1 MYSLDLA
8 RTSLSYKMK
17 LLRTVSIL
25 FVLFLSGSAHSQAM
39 NTKSKDVKDL
49 RGRTIIVS
57 TKISIQQIYDNILFA
72 FRKEWTLSDSVLQ
85 LQSGK
90 AAQLLFSSE
99 KQFARVQLKTY
110 SLGSSN
116 AIIDYEGDDSRVTSG
131 VGRISKLLISTEDGE
146 KYFISLPTDPDY
158 TREMFVEAVRRG
170 VFMLEEI
177 EREGSWNKAY
187 KSVKHKYAGEL
198 KSRTLLICDDYLED
212 STQMAKIDSM
222 IPFKKAFVDI
232 KFIDSTL
239 ENKDNR
245 FAYLVITGENVYANT
260 KYICASENSKVLTRD
275 HSASV
280 VNTQVYQ
287 SDRDAKYYLRPQDIK
302 AILRNLDE

>member
-1 MYSLDLA
+1 MTCKKHVLLI
-8 RTSLSYKMK
+8 LSFGFC
-17 LLRTVSIL
+17 VAGFSQSI
-25 FVLFLSGSAHSQAM
+25 
-39 NTKSKDVKDL
+39 NTKSKDVQDL
-49 RGRTIIVS
+49 RGRTILIS
-57 TKISIQQIYDNILFA
+57 SKISNQQIYDNILYA
-72 FRKEWTLSDSVLQ
+72 FQKEWTLSDSVMQ

-90 AAQLLFSSE
+90 AALLLFSSE
-99 KQFARVQLKTY
+99 KEYARIQLKTY

-116 AIIDYEGDDSRVTSG
+116 AIIDYEGDASQVTSG
-131 VGRISKLLISTEDGE
+131 VGRITKLLISTEEGE

-198 KSRTLLICDDYLED
+198 KSRTLLICDDYIED

-232 KFIDSTL
+232 KLIDSTL

-245 FAYLVITGENVYANT
+245 YAYLVITGENVYANT
-260 KYICASENSKVLTRD
+260 KYICASESSKVLTRD

>member
-1 MYSLDLA
+1 ML
-8 RTSLSYKMK
+8 
-17 LLRTVSIL
+17 VSS
-25 FVLFLSGSAHSQAM
+25 FAHSQAT
-39 NTKSKDVKDL
+39 NTRAKDVKDL
-49 RGRTIIVS
+49 RSRTIIVS
-57 TKISIQQIYDNILFA
+57 TKISNQQIYDNILFA
-72 FRKEWTLSDSVLQ
+72 FQKEWTLADSVIQ

-131 VGRISKLLISTEDGE
+131 VGRISKLLISTEEGE
-146 KYFISLPTDPDY
+146 KYFISLPTNPDY

-187 KSVKHKYAGEL
+187 KSVKDKYTSEL
-198 KSRTLLICDDYLED
+198 KSRTLLICNDYIED

-239 ENKDNR
+239 EKRDNR

-287 SDRDAKYYLRPQDIK
+287 SDRDAKYYLRPQDMK
-302 AILRNLDE
+302 AILRNLGE

>member
-1 MYSLDLA
+1 MFRSKCLLA
-8 RTSLSYKMK
+8 FLFIVCS
-17 LLRTVSIL
+17 TVAFSQSI
-25 FVLFLSGSAHSQAM
+25 
-39 NTKSKDVKDL
+39 NTKSKDVQVL
-49 RGRTIIVS
+49 RGRIILVS
-57 TKISIQQIYDNILFA
+57 SKVSNQQIYDNILFA
-72 FRKEWTLSDSVLQ
+72 FQKEWTLSDSVMQ

-90 AAQLLFSSE
+90 AAQLLFSTE
-99 KQFARVQLKTY
+99 KKYARIQLKTY

-131 VGRISKLLISTEDGE
+131 VGRISKLLISTEEGE

-187 KSVKHKYAGEL
+187 TKVKDKYTNEL
-198 KSRTLLICDDYLED
+198 NERTLLICDDYIED
-212 STQMAKIDSM
+212 STDLAKIDSM
-222 IPFKKAFVDI
+222 IPFKKEFVDI

-239 ENKDNR
+239 ENKDSKY
-245 FAYLVITGENVYANT
+245 AYLVITGENVYANT
-260 KYICASENSKVLTRD
+260 KYICASEDGKVLTRD

-280 VNTQVYQ
+280 VNTKAYQ
-287 SDRDAKYYLRPQDIK
+287 SDRGAKYFLRPQDMK
-302 AILRNLDE
+302 AILRNLEE